1 MKIVIAGAGAVGT
14 HLARM
19 LSKENLDIV
28 LIDPS
33 EDRLAKLNN
42 ELDIMMLAQPTTSIH
57 ALRQA
62 GIEDADLFIAVTPQ
76 ESENLACCMLAK
88 QLGARQT
95 VARIDNYEYL
105 DEENGKLFK
114 DAGISSLIYP
124 EKLAAQ
130 EIAGSASYSWVRQWW
145 DFDGGLVLVSVKMH
159 RKSPVVNKDG
169 SQEQNLL
176 IGRTLKEIG
185 QELTC
190 ALNIAVP
197 KELLVERAVGRRVC
211 RKCGETIIPY
221 GEEKILPNDLVFF
234 MTMKSE
240 INVIRHLCGKDN
252 YPAIKHI
259 MILGGSK
266 LSVRADWAISD
277 NVSVK
282 IIEPDLERCEQL
294 GRLTRERTLVINGE
308 GYDVE
313 LLKDEG
319 YNNLEA
325 FIALTPNDEENI
337 LSCVAARRNGVR
349 KTIAQVEN
357 LAYLDMAE
365 ALDVGTIIN
374 KKKVA
379 ASHIYRMLL
388 KADVD
393 NVKML
398 TVADADVAEFIVK
411 EGSKV
416 TKQPIRDIG
425 IPHNVNIGGMI
436 RGGKGSLVTGNTQL
450 KAGDKVV
457 VFCGGSTLKKLDRYF
472 R

>member
-88 QLGARQT
+88 QLGAKQT

-185 QELTC
+185 QEGHHFHVV
-190 ALNIAVP
+190 AIKRN
-197 KELLVERAVGRRVC
+197 
-211 RKCGETIIPY
+211 GETIIPY

-425 IPHNVNIGGMI
+425 IPHNVNLGGMI